1 MPQFWKPRKFSQ
13 YVPLHAFVLKECMST
28 KTIGIVHTVTHEK
41 PTQMSGDP
49 GGAADSPTLH
59 DFERFHNRTPS
70 TV

>member
-1 MPQFWKPRKFSQ
+1 M
-13 YVPLHAFVLKECMST
+13 
-28 KTIGIVHTVTHEK
+28 KTIGIVPTVTHEK
-41 PTQMSGDP
+41 PTQMSDDP